1 MTTKEKGDTH
11 MKKHF
16 IIPVIVTS
24 TVEYDIVAETEEE
37 AMERARERAGDDDLG
52 PGSNIDYEI
61 ARPVDTYEA

>member
-1 MTTKEKGDTH
+1 

-24 TVEYDIVAETEEE
+24 TIEYDIVAETEEE
-37 AMERARERAGDDDLG
+37 AMELARERADDDDLG

-61 ARPVDTYEA
+61 ASPVDTYEE

>member
-1 MTTKEKGDTH
+1 

-24 TVEYDIVAETEEE
+24 TIEYDIAAETEEE
-37 AMERARERAGDDDLG
+37 AMERAKERADDDLG

-61 ARPVDTYEA
+61 ARPVDTYEE

>member
-1 MTTKEKGDTH
+1 

-37 AMERARERAGDDDLG
+37 AMALAREKADDDDLG

-61 ARPVDTYEA
+61 ARPWTHTKNRRKHND